1 MYKGLL
7 FCFVLFL
14 DYGHVE
20 CPSIESLTEKRLDLP
35 FDLETCPCR
44 ELCRGEGLLKDDIES
59 TVPPMAAFKLCSH
72 WPVVIGNKPSLKTKG
87 QGAPI
92 YKAFLRAS

>member
-1 MYKGLL
+1 M
-7 FCFVLFL
+7 

-20 CPSIESLTEKRLDLP
+20 CSPIESLTEKRLDLP

-44 ELCRGEGLLKDDIES
+44 ELCRGEGLLKDDIGS
-59 TVPPMAAFKLCSH
+59 TVPPMAAVKLCSH
-72 WPVVIGNKPSLKTKG
+72 WPVVIGSKPSLKTKG

-92 YKAFLRAS
+92 YKEFLRAS